1 MPPYPG
7 IRINPGQLGVIDARP
22 ARAFL
27 FPLPNLEIR
36 WMVLVIPPPLTTM
49 PLTPEQESDLVGFI
63 IEDFGTA
70 LNQADFTDSLLQMFE
85 DIPGMECLEENQRL
99 TIGARLWGKYR
110 ERRTLDS

>member
-1 MPPYPG
+1 M
-7 IRINPGQLGVIDARP
+7 IDARP
-22 ARAFL
+22 ARALL

-36 WMVLVIPPPLTTM
+36 WMLLVIQPPLTTM

-70 LNQADFTDSLLQMFE
+70 LNQAEFTDSLLQMFE